1 MRGNR
6 LEMRHCVLETTW
18 NRATLYVNKQPIKEP
33 GELILRGLSECSG
46 LVDEDYEDPR
56 RAVALKLAAMCNHKA
71 SRFVGSKRLLAKW
84 SVPGSTVLT
93 QIGFYEDAIQIMRN
107 TGGV

>member
-1 MRGNR
+1 
-6 LEMRHCVLETTW
+6 VLETAW

-33 GELILRGLSECSG
+33 SKLILRGLSECSG
-46 LVDEDYEDPR
+46 LVDEEYGDPR
-56 RAVALKLAAMCNHKA
+56 RAVALKLAAMCSHKA
-71 SRFVGSKRLLAKW
+71 AHFTESKRLLAKW

-93 QIGFYEDAIQIMRN
+93 QIGFYEDAIQIMRS